1 MRCLAFRTS
10 SCGMRNI
17 LHASG
22 IVAFFIAIFVSNRI
36 ITPINNRNMAF
47 PNTVTVR
54 EERDK
59 GSVSRGGSS
68 STPIM

>member
-22 IVAFFIAIFVSNRI
+22 IVAFFIATFVNNRT

-54 EERDK
+54 EESDK
-59 GSVSRGGSS
+59 GKVLGGGSRFR
-68 STPIM
+68 PIM